1 MQGCWIDGTIWSNN
15 CWYNKSREQLTPRPE
30 LDFRSEALAG
40 PESRHKTAQ
49 PTQTPHHSLR
59 TSDNAKPLVRKDRKE
74 FELIEGRTR
83 SVCGGCWGI
92 LIEKQL
98 MDQQLSQAYR
108 LLYITEAR
116 VQAPFELEPPH
127 PSPTADS
134 DQIPQNR
141 HRCRLATRQSQCHD
155 HHRPRN

>member
-1 MQGCWIDGTIWSNN
+1 M
-15 CWYNKSREQLTPRPE
+15 TPRPE
-30 LDFRSEALAG
+30 LNFRSEALAG

-49 PTQTPHHSLR
+49 PTQTPHHSLC

-83 SVCGGCWGI
+83 SVYGGCWGI

-127 PSPTADS
+127 SRPPRTAIKSPRTDTAVAG
-134 DQIPQNR
+134 PQGKVNAMTITDR
-141 HRCRLATRQSQCHD
+141 ATRLRHLNTDVRSALET
-155 HHRPRN
+155 